1 MFLYATVTQILCLAV
16 VLTVIGRGALI
27 LLPKSIQTLGGGF
40 FAPIFALAILVL
52 LSVVYGWLKPFDFK
66 LS

>member
-40 FAPIFALAILVL
+40 FAPIFCSGYFGTIVSCLWLAKTV
-52 LSVVYGWLKPFDFK
+52 
-66 LS
+66 